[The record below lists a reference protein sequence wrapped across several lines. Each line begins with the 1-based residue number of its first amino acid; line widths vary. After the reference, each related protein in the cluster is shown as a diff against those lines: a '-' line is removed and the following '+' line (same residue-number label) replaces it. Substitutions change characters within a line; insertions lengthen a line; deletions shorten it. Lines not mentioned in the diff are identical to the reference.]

1 MNDEQEEH
9 WKKLMIQAQQGN
21 QQAYRELL
29 KDLSQT
35 MKNFIAHKVANLCN
49 VDDIL
54 QEFLISIHN
63 SLATYDPSKPFKS
76 WAYTIARYKIIDNL
90 RKKKVHSELS
100 DDLRDHKNEL
110 QAFEDNQLIRKAL
123 AKLSP
128 SYREPIILT
137 KINGLSVKEAAEQL
151 NLSES
156 ALKVRCSRG
165 IKDLK
170 NILTRFI
177 HEE

>member
-1 MNDEQEEH
+1 MSDEEQ
-9 WKKLMIQAQQGN
+9 WKSLMIQAQLGN
-21 QQAYRELL
+21 QEAYRNLL
-29 KDLSQT
+29 KELSLA
-35 MKNFIAHKVANLCN
+35 MKKFISQKVGNLCS

-54 QEFLISIHN
+54 QEFLISLHN
-63 SLATYDPSKPFKS
+63 SLATYDPSRPFKS
-76 WAYTIARYKIIDNL
+76 WVYTIARYKIIDHL
-90 RKKKVHSELS
+90 RKGHTHVELS
-100 DDLRDHKNEL
+100 DDFKDNKNEYK
-110 QAFEDNQLIRKAL
+110 AFENNDMIQKAL
-123 AKLSP
+123 KKLSP

-137 KINGLSVKEAAEQL
+137 KINGFSVKEAAEKL

-170 NILTRFI
+170 DILTRII

>member
-1 MNDEQEEH
+1 MNEEEH
-9 WKKLMIQAQQGN
+9 WKNLMIKAQQGN
-21 QQAYRELL
+21 QEAYKELL
-29 KDLSQT
+29 KELARA
-35 MKNFIAHKVANLCN
+35 MRNFIAQKVGNLCS

-54 QEFLISIHN
+54 QEFLISLHN
-63 SLATYDPSKPFKS
+63 SLATYDPSRSFKS
-76 WAYTIARYKIIDNL
+76 WVYTIARYKIIDHL
-90 RKKKVHSELS
+90 RKGKSHVELTE
-100 DDLRDHKNEL
+100 DFTDHKNEF
-110 QAFEDNQLIRKAL
+110 QAFEDNQLIQKAL

-137 KINGLSVKEAAEQL
+137 KINGLSVKEAAEKLQ
-151 NLSES
+151 LSES

-170 NILTRFI
+170 NILTRII